1 MVSIILPTYNE
12 RDNLEILV
20 KKILKILNREN
31 IRGNIIIIDDN
42 SPDGTGK
49 IAQKLSITCSNRV
62 IYISRKSKQG
72 LGSAYIVGFK
82 KALSLGSKYIF
93 EMDADLSHSPD
104 DIPKFLKTIK
114 KYDLVLGSRYI
125 NNGKIKNWNLNRK
138 LISKGGTIYAKT
150 ILNLPINDLTSGF
163 KCFRREVLEKID
175 LNNIQSDGYAFQIE
189 LTYKAAQYGFKIK
202 EIPIT
207 FHERKRGISKFSKKI
222 LWEAMWVVWKLKS
235 QKNISQTNKIK

>member
-1 MVSIILPTYNE
+1 MISIILPTYNE

-20 KKILKILNREN
+20 KKILKVLNREN
-31 IRGNIIIIDDN
+31 IKGSIIIIDDN

-49 IAQKLSITCSNRV
+49 IAQKLSIAYSNKI

-163 KCFRREVLEKID
+163 KCFRRKVLEKID

-189 LTYKAAQYGFKIK
+189 LTYKVAQYGFKIK

-222 LWEAMWVVWKLKS
+222 FIEAAIMVWKMKFN
-235 QKNISQTNKIK
+235 NILNRKL